1 MTKKEK
7 RRPARLL
14 GQALRCAAGAL
25 IAGAIGASIGAGPS
39 FPVRDAGF
47 GEWTAILTGAS
58 NAQALE
64 PGAVTT
70 TPAAIREKLP
80 RTAVFTTARAATRGA
95 SQRTGAAMIGPDA
108 TKAVK
113 PKTAAATIEP
123 AAIRAGRPRTAGFT
137 TVRAAIRGKSPK
149 TAEST
154 TARAGIK
161 AASTIDRR
169 R

>member
-7 RRPARLL
+7 SRPARLL

-64 PGAVTT
+64 PGRRYDDAGRYQGKVTEDGR
-70 TPAAIREKLP
+70 IYD
-80 RTAVFTTARAATRGA
+80 
-95 SQRTGAAMIGPDA
+95 RTGRYQGKVTED
-108 TKAVK
+108 
-113 PKTAAATIEP
+113 
-123 AAIRAGRPRTAGFT
+123 GRVYDRTG
-137 TVRAAIRGKSPK
+137 RYQGR
-149 TAEST
+149 
-154 TARAGIK
+154 
-161 AASTIDRR
+161 IDD
-169 R
+169 